1 MLALLPSKPRKA
13 RGVAL
18 LFALALSF
26 GAERAHAGI
35 PECGDV
41 RLEDVMSCEVQG
53 DIQCE
58 ASCDELGIYKKACA
72 TRLQKTCRN
81 ECVLDPEPT
90 CEDECTG
97 PCTDECDR
105 GVSITCSHNCFV
117 ECEGSCDGSCAEAA
131 DPVQCRASCEA
142 TCDGECDVQCGAVT
156 VDASC
161 YQHCIE
167 CCGGSCGAQAN
178 MTCQETCQNREFEQ
192 CEYELRVDCEGSCSG
207 DGALFCDGEYILAA
221 EEIPVCVQ
229 ALIDRGLAVDVDID
243 VDVDTDIDTNA
254 SGGGGGCGI
263 AGRAAPSG
271 AMLAGLLLF
280 GLAALRRRAKTRA
293 PRRTA

>member
-1 MLALLPSKPRKA
+1 MHALLPSKLRKA
-13 RGVAL
+13 SGIGFL
-18 LFALALSF
+18 LALALSF
-26 GAERAHAGI
+26 GAPSAHAGI

-41 RLEDVMSCEVQG
+41 RLEDVESCEVRG

-58 ASCDELGIYKKACA
+58 ASCDDLGIYKKACA
-72 TRLQKTCRN
+72 TKLQKVCRD

-90 CEDECTG
+90 CTDECTV
-97 PCTDECDR
+97 PCTRECDL
-105 GVSITCSHNCFV
+105 GVSITCSHNCYA
-117 ECEGSCDGSCAEAA
+117 ECEGSCDGSCAEAD

-142 TCDGECDVQCGAVT
+142 TCDGECDVQCTAVA

-207 DGALFCDGEYILAA
+207 DGALFCDGEYILSA
-221 EEIPVCVQ
+221 EQIAPCAQ
-229 ALIDRGLAVDVDID
+229 ALIARGLEVDVDVD
-243 VDVDTDIDTNA
+243 VDVDTNFGSKS
-254 SGGGGGCGI
+254 SGGGCAMGG
-263 AGRAAPSG
+263 RTAPLS
-271 AMLAGLLLF
+271 ALLAGLCLA
-280 GLAALRRRAKTRA
+280 GLAALRRRATT
-293 PRRTA
+293 PP